1 MIFQDFLNLWDFR
14 DFLGFLR
21 FRGFFRIFG
30 NFLKVFLDLFQN
42 FFPVVLTQADI
53 CYDSWFPRFV
63 TYYGGI
69 GDSRRSD
76 AYLIWSNDLREI
88 PAEGPSFFF
97 NQKKIFLQQVFF
109 IRNEAKTE
117 VRMQLVFIV
126 VQIL

>member
-1 MIFQDFLNLWDFR
+1 MALFKSLF
-14 DFLGFLR
+14 GF
-21 FRGFFRIFG
+21 IS
-30 NFLKVFLDLFQN
+30 D
-42 FFPVVLTQADI
+42 FFPIVLTQSDI

-69 GDSRRSD
+69 GDSRRLD
-76 AYLIWSNDLREI
+76 AYLIWSNDLKEI
-88 PAEGPSFFF
+88 IAEGTSFFF
-97 NQKKIFLQQVFF
+97 NQKKMFLQQVFF